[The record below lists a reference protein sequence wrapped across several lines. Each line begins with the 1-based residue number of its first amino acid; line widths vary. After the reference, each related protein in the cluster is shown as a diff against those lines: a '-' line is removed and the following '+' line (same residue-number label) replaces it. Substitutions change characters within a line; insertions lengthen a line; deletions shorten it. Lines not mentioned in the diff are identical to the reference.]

1 MSVAL
6 MDLDL
11 TGKSALITG
20 GSKGIGSAIAK
31 ALLAEGAT
39 VTLVA
44 RDAAQLKQTQTHLQ
58 QSAPGRV
65 ATVVADLGTDAGR
78 MGLLDAIETPDILVN
93 NAGAIRAGRLADLT
107 MQDWRHDWELKVF
120 GYIHLC
126 QFLMPKMAERGS
138 GTILNI
144 IGMAG
149 RANRAAYISGSSAN
163 AALIAFT
170 QAIGA
175 EAQQNG
181 LRIFGINPSPTLTDR
196 MTQFMKQKAID
207 ELGDADRWQEMVEPG
222 RFPYGRP
229 ADPSEVAALACMLV
243 SPLVGYLNGTVID
256 MDGGSRW
263 T

>member
-1 MSVAL
+1 

-11 TGKSALITG
+11 SGKRALITG
-20 GSKGIGSAIAK
+20 GSKGIGRAIAE
-31 ALLAEGAT
+31 ALLAEGAS

-44 RDAAQLKQTQTHLQ
+44 RDAAQLEATQAKLN
-58 QSAPGRV
+58 ADAEGRV
-65 ATVVADLGTDAGR
+65 DILPADLGTDNGR
-78 MGLLDAIETPDILVN
+78 ATLVDAVETPDILIN
-93 NAGAIRAGRLADLT
+93 NAGAIRAGRLGDLSLA
-107 MQDWRHDWELKVF
+107 DWREDWELKVF

-126 QFLMPKMAERGS
+126 QLLQPKMAERGS

-170 QAIGA
+170 QALGA
-175 EAQQNG
+175 EAQQQG
-181 LRIFGINPSPTLTDR
+181 LRVFGINPSPTLTDR
-196 MTQFMKQKAID
+196 MTDFMKRKAAA
-207 ELGDADRWQEMVEPG
+207 ELGDAARWHEMVEPD

-243 SPLVGYLNGTVID
+243 SPRVSYLNGTVVDI
-256 MDGGSRW
+256 DGGGQW
-263 T
+263 TGS